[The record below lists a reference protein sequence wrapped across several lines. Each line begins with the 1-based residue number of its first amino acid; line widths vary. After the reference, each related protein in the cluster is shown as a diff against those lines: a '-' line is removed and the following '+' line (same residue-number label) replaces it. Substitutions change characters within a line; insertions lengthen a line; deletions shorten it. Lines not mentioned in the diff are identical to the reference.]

1 MIWSGDERGDEP
13 RLPIAK
19 AYWIVIILA
28 ISMLLIAG
36 ANKANAQQFVGCPES
51 FHSTAETE
59 NRQLLPSQLNFIGDF
74 VELTE
79 DELTLR
85 GNAIFLHS
93 GRTIRADDI
102 SYDRQN
108 NQLEAAGNVLI
119 EEAGFQIETAAVS
132 IDLNQD
138 SVIGQL
144 VEYRLLSPKLL
155 GTAYRTLQARGEA
168 KIIEL
173 QDRKLRLG
181 EAAFTYCPEDNNDA
195 VLVSS
200 EIELDA
206 ETGQGVARD
215 ATLRVRD
222 VPIFY
227 FPYIKFP
234 IGEQRRSGFL
244 FPNAG
249 YETRHGT
256 VLEIPYYFNL
266 APNYDV
272 TVSTNLLSKRGVQLQ
287 TEYRHLNQHSETKIR
302 GEYLHRDSEHSS
314 RQPRYAAHVDSK
326 WHNDSQLSS
335 RLDVSWISDK
345 NYVGDFSGLFPDRD
359 DRYLQQ
365 NVEVTIADTRYK
377 ASIGVNRYII
387 SNPDPDVTEAERTH
401 DRLPW
406 ASYEQVFHLGKNAN
420 LTTTL
425 GVDKFRHTTKP
436 SGTRSRTDTAVEF
449 WQQREFGKLNVT
461 LGGETLHY
469 RMSNV
474 SAGSPDNPSVTSS
487 YYIVDGRLY
496 FDRNLDDSVIRSRWT
511 LEPRIQILSA
521 SNKDQGNLP
530 IFDTT
535 IATIDNYEDLFRRSP
550 YIGGDRVRDIQKI
563 SVGISA
569 SLYKPLDPLSVNKIG
584 LGQIFYRNDRVAR
597 LDNPAVTESKKSD
610 LFFGWQIK
618 KPAWEVNSG
627 ILYDDRA
634 SQVNQAVLKHSMA
647 LTERGKLS
655 SVYRFLRNEDEQSGN
670 RFLRD
675 GDEQFGSSLSMKLQ
689 SDWSMKLQHIESLKH
704 NQHVESLLQFD
715 YLSCCWNGG
724 VRLKRET
731 EPNGKKDDSI
741 YLYIHIKGFG

>member
-1 MIWSGDERGDEP
+1 M
-13 RLPIAK
+13 A
-19 AYWIVIILA
+19 IILA
-28 ISMLLIAG
+28 ISMLLFAG
-36 ANKANAQQFVGCPES
+36 VNEANAQQFVGCPES

-59 NRQLLPSQLNFIGDF
+59 KRQLLPSQLNFIGDF

-79 DELTLR
+79 DEITLR

-168 KIIEL
+168 KFIEL

-206 ETGQGVARD
+206 ETGQGIARD

-234 IGEQRRSGFL
+234 IGQQRRSGFL
-244 FPNAG
+244 FPKAG

-266 APNYDV
+266 APNYDA
-272 TVSTNLLSKRGVQLQ
+272 TVSTNFLSKRGVQLQ
-287 TEYRHLNQHSETKIR
+287 TEYRHLSQHSETKIR
-302 GEYLHRDSEHSS
+302 GEYLQRDSEHSD
-314 RQPRYAAHVDSK
+314 RAPRYSAHVDSK
-326 WHNDSQLSS
+326 WHNGSQLYS
-335 RLDVSWISDK
+335 RIDVGWVSDK
-345 NYVGDFSGLFPDRD
+345 NYVDDFSGLFPDRD

-365 NVEVTIADTRYK
+365 NVEVTIADIRYK
-377 ASIGVNRYII
+377 ASVGVNQYII
-387 SNPDPDVTEAERTH
+387 SNPDVSEAERTH
-401 DRLPW
+401 DRIPW
-406 ASYEQVFHLGKNAN
+406 ASYEQVFHLGNNAN

-425 GVDKFRHTTKP
+425 GMDKFRHKTRP
-436 SGTRSRTDTAVEF
+436 SGTRTRTDTAVKI
-449 WQQREFGKLNVT
+449 WQQREIGTLNVT
-461 LGGETLHY
+461 FGSETLHY

-474 SAGSPDNPSVTSS
+474 KADKMLNVQAGSPNKTSVTSS
-487 YYIVDGRLY
+487 YYIVDGSLY
-496 FDRNLDDSVIRSRWT
+496 FDRNLDDSEIRSRWT

-530 IFDTT
+530 NFDTT

-550 YIGGDRVRDIQKI
+550 YIGGDRVRDVQKI

-569 SLYKPLDPLSVNKIG
+569 SLYKPLDPVSANKIG
-584 LGQIFYRNDRVAR
+584 LGQIFYRHNRVAR
-597 LDNPAVTESKKSD
+597 LDNSAVAETKKSD

-655 SVYRFLRNEDEQSGN
+655 NVYRFLRNE
-670 RFLRD
+670 
-675 GDEQFGSSLSMKLQ
+675 DEQFGSSLSMKLQ

>member
-1 MIWSGDERGDEP
+1 M
-13 RLPIAK
+13 
-19 AYWIVIILA
+19 VIILA

-51 FHSTAETE
+51 FHSSAETE

-79 DELTLR
+79 DEITLR

-155 GTAYRTLQARGEA
+155 GTEYRTLQARGEA

-256 VLEIPYYFNL
+256 VLEIPFYFNL
-266 APNYDV
+266 APNYDA
-272 TVSTNLLSKRGVQLQ
+272 TVSTNFLSKRGVQLQ
-287 TEYRHLNQHSETKIR
+287 TEYRHLSQHSETKIR
-302 GEYLHRDSEHSS
+302 EEYLHRDSEHSD
-314 RQPRYAAHVDSK
+314 REPRYAIHVDSK
-326 WHNDSQLSS
+326 WHNDSQLYS
-335 RLDVSWISDK
+335 RIDVGWVSDK

-377 ASIGVNRYII
+377 ASIGVNQYII
-387 SNPDPDVTEAERTH
+387 SNPDVSEAERTH
-401 DRLPW
+401 DRIPW
-406 ASYEQVFHLGKNAN
+406 ASYEQVFHLGNNAN

-425 GVDKFRHTTKP
+425 GMDKFRHKTRP
-436 SGTRSRTDTAVEF
+436 SGTRTRTDTAVEF
-449 WQQREFGKLNVT
+449 WQQREFGTLNVT
-461 LGGETLHY
+461 FGSETLHY

-474 SAGSPDNPSVTSS
+474 KADKMLNVQAGSPNKTSVTSS

-530 IFDTT
+530 NFDTT

-584 LGQIFYRNDRVAR
+584 LGQIFYRNDPR
-597 LDNPAVTESKKSD
+597 LDNSAVVESKKSD

-647 LTERGKLS
+647 LTERGKFS

-670 RFLRD
+670 RSLRD

>member
-1 MIWSGDERGDEP
+1 M
-13 RLPIAK
+13 
-19 AYWIVIILA
+19 VIILA
-28 ISMLLIAG
+28 IFMLMIAG
-36 ANKANAQQFVGCPES
+36 ANEVSAQQFVGCPES
-51 FHSTAETE
+51 FYSTAETE
-59 NRQLLPSQLNFIGDF
+59 DRPLLPSQLHFIGDF
-74 VELTE
+74 VDLTE

-85 GNAIFLHS
+85 GNVIFLHG

-102 SYDRQN
+102 AYDRQI
-108 NQLEAAGNVLI
+108 NQLEAGGNVLI
-119 EEAGFQIETAAVS
+119 EEAGFQIETSTVS
-132 IDLNQD
+132 IDLNKD

-155 GTAYRTLQARGEA
+155 GTEYRTLQARGEA

-200 EIELDA
+200 EIELNA
-206 ETGQGVARD
+206 ETGQGIARD

-244 FPNAG
+244 IPKIG

-266 APNYDV
+266 APNYDA

-287 TEYRHLNQHSETKIR
+287 TEYRHLSQHSETKIR
-302 GEYLHRDSEHSS
+302 GEYLHRDSEHSD

-335 RLDVSWISDK
+335 RLDVSWVSDK
-345 NYVGDFSGLFPDRD
+345 NYVGDFSGFFPDQD

-365 NVEVTIADTRYK
+365 NVEVTIADIRYK
-377 ASIGVNRYII
+377 ASIGVNRYIT
-387 SNPDPDVTEAERTH
+387 SNPGVNEAERTH
-401 DRLPW
+401 DRIPW

-474 SAGSPDNPSVTSS
+474 PAGSPDKASVTSS
-487 YYIVDGRLY
+487 YYIVDGSLY
-496 FDRNLDDSVIRSRWT
+496 FDQNLDDSKIRSRWT
-511 LEPRIQILSA
+511 LEPRFQILSA
-521 SNKDQGNLP
+521 SNTDQGNLP
-530 IFDTT
+530 NFDTT

-550 YIGGDRVRDIQKI
+550 YIGGDRVRDVQKI

-569 SLYKPLDPLSVNKIG
+569 SLYKPLDLVSVNKIG

-597 LDNPAVTESKKSD
+597 LENSAVTKPQKSD

-618 KPAWEVNSG
+618 KPVWEVNSG

-655 SVYRFLRNEDEQSGN
+655 SVYRFLRNE
-670 RFLRD
+670 
-675 GDEQFGSSLSMKLQ
+675 DEQFGSSLSMKLQ

>member
-1 MIWSGDERGDEP
+1 M
-13 RLPIAK
+13 
-19 AYWIVIILA
+19 VIILA

-36 ANKANAQQFVGCPES
+36 ANEANAQQSVDCPES
-51 FHSTAETE
+51 FYSTAETVNLE
-59 NRQLLPSQLNFIGDF
+59 LLPSQLNFIGDF
-74 VELTE
+74 VDVAE
-79 DELTLR
+79 DKISLH

-93 GRTIRADDI
+93 GRAIRADDI
-102 SYDRQN
+102 VYDRQN
-108 NQLEAAGNVLI
+108 NQLEAGGNVLI
-119 EEAGFQIETAAVS
+119 EEAGFQIETSTVS

-155 GTAYRTLQARGEA
+155 GTEYRTIQARGEA

-200 EIELDA
+200 EIELNA
-206 ETGQGVARD
+206 ETGQGIARD

-227 FPYIKFP
+227 FPYINFP
-234 IGEQRRSGFL
+234 ISEQRKSGLL
-244 FPNAG
+244 FPKAG

-266 APNYDV
+266 APNYDA
-272 TVSTNLLSKRGVQLQ
+272 TVSTNFLTKRGVQLQ
-287 TEYRHLNQHSETKIR
+287 TEYRHLSQHSNTKIR
-302 GEYLHRDSEHSS
+302 GEYLHRDSEHSD
-314 RQPRYAAHVDSK
+314 RQPRYAAHVDYK

-335 RLDVSWISDK
+335 RLDVSWVSDK
-345 NYVGDFSGLFPDRD
+345 NYVGDFSGLFPDQND
-359 DRYLQQ
+359 QYLQQ
-365 NVEVTIADTRYK
+365 NVEVTIADIRYK
-377 ASIGVNRYII
+377 ASIGVNRYIT
-387 SNPDPDVTEAERTH
+387 SNPGVIEAERTH
-401 DRLPW
+401 DRIPW
-406 ASYEQVFHLGKNAN
+406 ASYEQVFHLDKNAN
-420 LTTTL
+420 LTTKL
-425 GVDKFRHTTKP
+425 GVDKFRHKTKS

-474 SAGSPDNPSVTSS
+474 PAGSPGKASVTSS
-487 YYIVDGRLY
+487 YYIVDGSLY
-496 FDRNLDDSVIRSRWT
+496 FDRILDDSEIRSRWT

-569 SLYKPLDPLSVNKIG
+569 SLYKPLDPVSVNKIG
-584 LGQIFYRNDRVAR
+584 LGQIFYRNDPR
-597 LDNPAVTESKKSD
+597 LDNSAVVESKKSD

-647 LTERGKLS
+647 LTERGKFS
-655 SVYRFLRNEDEQSGN
+655 NVYRFLRDE
-670 RFLRD
+670 
-675 GDEQFGSSLSMKLQ
+675 DEQFGSSLSMKLQ
-689 SDWSMKLQHIESLKH
+689 SDWSMKLQHIESLKR

-724 VRLKRET
+724 VRLKRQT

-741 YLYIHIKGFG
+741 YLYIRIKGFG

>member
-1 MIWSGDERGDEP
+1 M
-13 RLPIAK
+13 
-19 AYWIVIILA
+19 VIILA
-28 ISMLLIAG
+28 ISMLLFAG
-36 ANKANAQQFVGCPES
+36 ANEVNAQQFVECPES
-51 FHSTAETE
+51 FHSTAEPE
-59 NRQLLPSQLNFIGDF
+59 NRQLLPSHLNFIGDF

-79 DELTLR
+79 DEITLR

-102 SYDRQN
+102 VYDRQN
-108 NQLEAAGNVLI
+108 NQLEAGGNVLI
-119 EEAGFQIETAAVS
+119 EEAGFQIETSTVS

-155 GTAYRTLQARGEA
+155 GTEYRTLQARGEA

-200 EIELDA
+200 EIELNA
-206 ETGQGVARD
+206 ETGQGIARD

-244 FPNAG
+244 FPKAG

-266 APNYDV
+266 APNYDA
-272 TVSTNLLSKRGVQLQ
+272 TVSTNFLSKRGVQLQ
-287 TEYRHLNQHSETKIR
+287 TEYRHLSQHSETKIR
-302 GEYLHRDSEHSS
+302 GEYLQRDSEHSD
-314 RQPRYAAHVDSK
+314 REPRYATHVDSK
-326 WHNDSQLSS
+326 WHNDSQLYSS
-335 RLDVSWISDK
+335 IDVSWVSDK

-387 SNPDPDVTEAERTH
+387 SNPDVTEADRTH
-401 DRLPW
+401 DRMPW

-425 GVDKFRHTTKP
+425 GMDKFRHKTKL
-436 SGTRSRTDTAVEF
+436 SGTRSRTDTAVEI
-449 WQQREFGKLNVT
+449 WQQREFGKLNLT

-474 SAGSPDNPSVTSS
+474 SADSPDKASVTSS

-496 FDRNLDDSVIRSRWT
+496 FDRDLDDSVIRSRWT

-521 SNKDQGNLP
+521 SSTDQRTLP
-530 IFDTT
+530 NFDTT

-550 YIGGDRVRDIQKI
+550 YIGGDRVRDVQKI

-569 SLYKPLDPLSVNKIG
+569 RLYKPLDPVSVNKIG
-584 LGQIFYRNDRVAR
+584 LGQIFYLNDRGPG
-597 LDNPAVTESKKSD
+597 LDNSPVTENKKSD

-655 SVYRFLRNEDEQSGN
+655 SVYRFLRDE
-670 RFLRD
+670 
-675 GDEQFGSSLSMKLQ
+675 DEQFGSSLSLKLQ

-731 EPNGKKDDSI
+731 ERDGKKDDSI
-741 YLYIHIKGFG
+741 YLYIRIKGFG